1 MGKSMHPIGMRITTI
16 LATPLLFAA
25 SVLTAQTV
33 NNPSLAITKDNRTL
47 SVSASDHA
55 EAEPEVAE
63 IHIGFTAYGM
73 TLPET
78 YKAASE
84 TSNGIVKAVLAAGA
98 QKSEIQSQSQQVARL
113 QDYEMKAQKGMKF
126 RVQQSWTVSVA
137 PKDAALILDAAIQAG
152 ANQSGDINWRMKNSV
167 ALEAEAIRLATER
180 ARAMAAELAKGMG
193 VTLGKPLYATN
204 TVSNTVFAPRA
215 MMMAKMESNAAAP
228 LAIEAQRVQSEAT
241 VQIVYA
247 IE

>member
-1 MGKSMHPIGMRITTI
+1 MTSIFV
-16 LATPLLFAA
+16 APLLLA
-25 SVLTAQTV
+25 SSLLSAQTV
-33 NNPSLAITKDNRTL
+33 NSPSLAITKDNRTL

-78 YKAASE
+78 YKAASA
-84 TSNGIVKAVLAAGA
+84 TSNGIVKALVDAGA

-113 QDYEMKAQKGMKF
+113 QDYEVKAQKGMKF

-137 PKDAALILDAAIQAG
+137 PKDAALVLDAAIQAG

-167 ALEAEAIRLATER
+167 ALDTEAIRRATER
-180 ARAMAAELAKGMG
+180 ARLMATELAKGMG

-204 TVSNTVFAPRA
+204 TVSNGLIAPR
-215 MMMAKMESNAAAP
+215 MMMSAMARSANSDQVAP
-228 LAIEAQRVQSEAT
+228 LSIEAQRVQSEAT
-241 VQIVYA
+241 VQVIYA